1 MTSFETI
8 TPEQYEK
15 LVNNEKKIF
24 DLTDNFTTPEIL
36 NKYRHTD
43 ENVDKKIKENEKIK
57 EKYENLDKI
66 INNSIDKLKN
76 KPKKDFTANYDY
88 DDDDSTISILDKTEY
103 DYDDIMSKIY
113 GQNYKFGN
121 DDEILNSFSKIFKE
135 YDMEYNPRP
144 NTKYYRVR
152 YLLNKLKENENI
164 PVDLYKYFYA
174 TLSENNKA
182 YHIIPIDKK
191 DEQTGSSINNIMIKK
206 KDLDKN
212 ILRVRYSNNRKLTNN
227 LLKHDYKISEKMKK
241 AIKYNKDIYKLSK
254 NEMKIYHELQK
265 FLNKEQDINV
275 LIGSYLSGNNS
286 KKLYNKISSMLY
298 NKLKNNIISK
308 KDYTKLINKI
318 NKI

>member
-8 TPEQYEK
+8 NLDEYKK
-15 LVNNEKKIF
+15 LVDNEKKIF
-24 DLTDNFTTPEIL
+24 DLTENFTTPEIL
-36 NKYRHTD
+36 NKYRD
-43 ENVDKKIKENEKIK
+43 SDKNVEDKIIKKEKIK

-66 INNSIDKLKN
+66 INKSIDKLKT

-88 DDDDSTISILDKTEY
+88 DDAISVLDKTEY

-113 GQNYKFGN
+113 EQNYRFNN

-135 YDMEYNPRP
+135 YNMEYNPRP
-144 NTKYYRVR
+144 NTKYYRVI
-152 YLLNKLKENENI
+152 YLLNKIKGNVR
-164 PVDLYKYFYA
+164 VDLYNHFHA

-182 YHIIPIDKK
+182 YHIIPIDKN
-191 DEQTGSSINNIMIKK
+191 EQTGSSINNIIIND
-206 KDLDKN
+206 KDLNKG
-212 ILRVRYSNNRKLTNN
+212 ILRVRYLNNRKLTNN

-241 AIKYNKDIYKLSK
+241 AIKFNKDLHKLSK

-265 FLNKEQDINV
+265 FLNKEQDINI

-286 KKLYNKISSMLY
+286 KKLYNKISLILY

-308 KDYTKLINKI
+308 KEYTKLINKI